1 VNEGKPITL
10 NVEQLKLC
18 KLIQEQVGQQR
29 KETVQEVDM
38 LKQESVVRQRQKIQQ
53 LIEIM
58 IVNL

>member
-1 VNEGKPITL
+1 MNEGKPITL